1 MDSAKIPGNDFL
13 DILFEGRNKDYGA
26 YALRN
31 RYDRR
36 VRNAVMGTASIV
48 LVVMGGYVLNNT
60 LMARDIVDKPL
71 SLVHELP
78 NMIDVEKPLPDPVLP
93 PPPPV
98 QAVPPPAAPTV
109 DFASLVV
116 APDKDV
122 SPDEQPPRIKDIG
135 DKAIGFENKDGDPNG
150 RPEGLDDLRG
160 PTTGVVDVPVAPER
174 EERFTFV
181 EFMPEFP
188 GGEAA
193 LMKYLSK
200 NLRYPNMAQENGI
213 QGSIFVQFVVN
224 KDGSISEVK
233 TVGAHKGA
241 GLEEEAVR
249 VVSKMPSWKPGKQN
263 GKAVT
268 VIFNLPV
275 TFRLDNQ

>member
-60 LMARDIVDKPL
+60 LMARDNINKPL
-71 SLVHELP
+71 AL
-78 NMIDVEKPLPDPVLP
+78 KDPVMINPIEDPVLEQPLP
-93 PPPPV
+93 PPPPPV
-98 QAVPPPAAPTV
+98 RATPPPSAPTV

-122 SPDEQPPRIKDIG
+122 RPDEEPPRIKDIG
-135 DKAIGFENKDGDPNG
+135 NNAIGFENKDGDPNG

-160 PTTGVVDVPVAPER
+160 PTTGVVDVPLAPER
-174 EERFTFV
+174 EERFIFV

>member
-60 LMARDIVDKPL
+60 LMARDNINKPL
-71 SLVHELP
+71 ALKDPV
-78 NMIDVEKPLPDPVLP
+78 MINPIEDPVLEQPLPP

-98 QAVPPPAAPTV
+98 QATPPPSAPTV

-122 SPDEQPPRIKDIG
+122 RPDEEPPRIKDIG
-135 DKAIGFENKDGDPNG
+135 NNAIGFENKDGDPNG

-160 PTTGVVDVPVAPER
+160 PTTGVVDVPLAPER
-174 EERFTFV
+174 EERFIFV

>member
-1 MDSAKIPGNDFL
+1 MESAKIPGNDFL

-31 RYDRR
+31 RYNRR

-48 LVVMGGYVLNNT
+48 LVVMGGYALNNT
-60 LMARDIVDKPL
+60 LMAHDVVNRPL
-71 SLVHELP
+71 VMETP
-78 NMIDVEKPLPDPVLP
+78 VMIDPLDEPLPDPVLP
-93 PPPPV
+93 PPPQT
-98 QAVPPPAAPTV
+98 QATPPPAAPTV

-116 APDKDV
+116 APDREV
-122 SPDEQPPRIKDIG
+122 RPEEEPPRINDIG
-135 DKAIGFENKDGDPNG
+135 NKVIGFENKEGDPDG
-150 RPEGLDDLRG
+150 IAQGLDDLRG
-160 PTTGVVDVPVAPER
+160 PGTGVIDIPVTPER
-174 EERFTFV
+174 EERLTFV

-200 NLRYPNMAQENGI
+200 NIRYPHMAQENGV
-213 QGSIFVQFVVN
+213 QGKVFIQFVVN

-233 TVGAHKGA
+233 AVGANKGA
-241 GLEEEAVR
+241 GLEEEAIR

-268 VIFNLPV
+268 VIFNLPIS
-275 TFRLDNQ
+275 FRLDNQ